1 MRTPEPLAHP
11 LEPKVWLSM
20 TQAQL
25 DWAYDQANHA
35 PNRVEVLKNIALKSE
50 RSRSKVPQALRL
62 SYGPSP
68 IESLDWYPCGEAK
81 APIVF
86 FVHVGA
92 WKSGTAKDNA
102 LQVHWLHAMG
112 CHVVIPD
119 FDAVTE
125 VKGDLSHLAAQV
137 ERALLY
143 TFKQAK
149 NHLANPER
157 IILVGHSSGAHLSAC
172 MVTRNWAQQ
181 GLEKNPIAA
190 LLCCSGMY
198 ELEPVSLSA
207 RSQYVNFNP
216 ERVNDLSPQRHI
228 ECFQMPVTLLCGD
241 KESPEFIRQFE
252 SFAHA
257 LTLSNTRVKTHLV
270 KANNHFEIL
279 ETLFDEHSVHAMALR
294 DLVLQMRGV

>member
-1 MRTPEPLAHP
+1 MSTPQPQGLP
-11 LEPKVWLSM
+11 SEPKVWLSL

-35 PNRVEVLKNIALKSE
+35 PNRVDVLNRIAQKSAL
-50 RSRSKVPQALRL
+50 SRAKVPQALRL
-62 SYGPSP
+62 SYGQSP
-68 IESLDWYPCGEAK
+68 IESLDWYLSEEAN

-86 FVHVGA
+86 FVHGGA
-92 WKSGTAKDNA
+92 WKSGTAQDNA

-119 FDAVTE
+119 FDSVTD

-137 ERALLY
+137 ERALLF

-149 NHLANPER
+149 QHLANPQQ
-157 IILVGHSSGAHLSAC
+157 IIVVGHSSGAHLSAC
-172 MVTRNWAQQ
+172 MVTRKWTQM
-181 GLEKNPIAA
+181 GLESNPIAG

-216 ERVNDLSPQRHI
+216 EMINDLSPQRHTA
-228 ECFQMPVTLLCGD
+228 CFQMPVTLLCAD
-241 KESPEFIRQFE
+241 QESPEFIRQFE
-252 SFAHA
+252 SFAEA
-257 LTLSNTRVKTHLV
+257 LTLNNTPLKTHWI
-270 KANNHFEIL
+270 KANNHFEVL

-294 DLVLQMRGV
+294 ALVSHVRG